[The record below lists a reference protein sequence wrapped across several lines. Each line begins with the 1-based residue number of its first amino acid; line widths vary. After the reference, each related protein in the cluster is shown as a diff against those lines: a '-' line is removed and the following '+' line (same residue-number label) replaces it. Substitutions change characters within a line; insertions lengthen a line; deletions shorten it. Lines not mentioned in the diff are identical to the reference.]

1 MKKKTVVVHS
11 GGMDSSL
18 CLALAAKE
26 FDKTILKLIPMYSEM
41 INSMISAIPFEIS
54 DKFKVLDLGCG
65 TGNVTK
71 AVKERF
77 PMSKISCID
86 IAENMIQMAKIKLE
100 GYSDIEYYTE
110 DFSEFNFEGAY
121 DVVVSS
127 LALHHIRT
135 DEDKKKFYSRI
146 YDVLKPGGLFLN
158 SDSVL
163 GSNESLNMIYRK
175 KWIDFMLQNV
185 PEEEIKEKWLPTE
198 MEEDFP
204 APLTNHLKWLGETR
218 FESIDVVWKYYGYAV
233 YCGTRP

>member
-1 MKKKTVVVHS
+1 MENVKEHFEEE
-11 GGMDSSL
+11 
-18 CLALAAKE
+18 AKE

-110 DFSEFNFEGAY
+110 DFSEFNFKGAY

-135 DEDKKKFYSRI
+135 DENKKKFYSRI